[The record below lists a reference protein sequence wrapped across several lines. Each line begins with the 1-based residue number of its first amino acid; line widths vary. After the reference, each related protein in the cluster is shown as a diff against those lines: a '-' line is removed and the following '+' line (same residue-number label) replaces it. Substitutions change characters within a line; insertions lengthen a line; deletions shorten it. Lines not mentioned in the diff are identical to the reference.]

1 MLRILCCVVERSI
14 RIENVITNLYTHT
27 LLYPFNSLDSKPA
40 TRKLGQIK
48 EAEVAA
54 LKQQERDI
62 HYKVQEQKLK
72 GLIERQK
79 RLEKFMLPSAHRPPV
94 YDGWRSTPKHM

>member
-1 MLRILCCVVERSI
+1 MIF
-14 RIENVITNLYTHT
+14 TNLNT
-27 LLYPFNSLDSKPA
+27 LTCNFLDSKPA
-40 TRKLGQIK
+40 TRKLGQVK

-54 LKQQERDI
+54 LKQQEKDL

-94 YDGWRSTPKHM
+94 YDHWKSTPKHL